1 MRPVFLLIILI
12 SFPFIGCL
20 AEKSLIDQ
28 YNEFAIRAAKE
39 GLWREAAFRWE
50 RIIQIDPR
58 NAKAHNNLA
67 VAYEAM
73 GRLEEAEKHYKL
85 ALELDPD
92 NKAIQENYL
101 RFKRSQRRR
110 EGTGEKGSG

>member
-1 MRPVFLLIILI
+1 MR
-12 SFPFIGCL
+12 SPFIPAVLIALSLSGCM
-20 AEKSLIDQ
+20 AEESLIDR

-50 RIIQIDPR
+50 KIVRMDPQ

-73 GRLEEAEKHYKL
+73 GRFEEAERHYKL
-85 ALELDPD
+85 ALELDPE

-101 RFKRSQRRR
+101 RFKRLQRRR
-110 EGTGEKGSG
+110 EGAGESNG